1 MTNRIARNSALEKGS
16 LLMMIMYPYI
26 SVLLYVGFFIAT
38 NGGFEGAIPF
48 SLIWM
53 IQAVVFIL
61 AVVSTVRGTDL
72 KNVAIVK
79 FSYIPYYIV
88 YFALD
93 RYFSSFEQAKTW
105 GANSLLYETDIS
117 SLLHGAIMETPFC
130 FFLAGQALVLSGI
143 YMLGLDTSKTICK
156 ILGFVPGLD
165 IVAVIY
171 LLAAKRNSNEKNEEQ
186 SSQQLGNETRKTVGQ
201 IILFVCLIASYVIVK
216 RNIAVVI
223 YEESITYFNNMII
236 SASDAWLATIVWSL
250 IGWIPNLVST
260 ILLRKY
266 GRVYKILLIISWIL
280 YLLVGP
286 TGIAN
291 PIPMGV

>member
-38 NGGFEGAIPF
+38 NGGFEGAVPY

-53 IQAVVFIL
+53 IQAVTFIL
-61 AVVSTVRGTDL
+61 AVASTVRGTDL

-79 FSYIPYYIV
+79 FSYYLYYIA

-93 RYFSSFEQAKTW
+93 RYFSSFEQTKTW
-105 GANSLLYETDIS
+105 GVDSLLYETDLS

-156 ILGFVPGLD
+156 ILGFVPVLD
-165 IVAVIY
+165 IVAIIY
-171 LLAAKRNSNEKNEEQ
+171 LLAAKRNSNEKNEEE
-186 SSQQLGNETRKTVGQ
+186 SSRQLDNETRKTVGR

-216 RNIAVVI
+216 CNIAVVI

-236 SASDAWLATIVWSL
+236 SASDAWLATVVWGL
-250 IGWIPNLVST
+250 TGWIPNLVST